1 MSQSGGLKLNGRVI
15 ALGAAVA
22 LPLLVVLAV
31 SLRFDPRSIASPL
44 IGTEAPVFELTSLDG
59 ESVSL
64 AKLRGKPVLINFWA
78 TWCQPCVVEH
88 PVLVDGARRYQGRA
102 EFLGIIYQDE
112 ADQIRRFMAARGA
125 WGSTLVDPDSKVAL
139 AYGVYGAP
147 ETFILDSSGVIVE
160 KVTGSMSPRYLD
172 ALLGPLL

>member
-1 MSQSGGLKLNGRVI
+1 M
-15 ALGAAVA
+15 AVA

-31 SLRFDPRSIASPL
+31 SLRFDPREIPSPL
-44 IGTEAPVFELTSLDG
+44 IGTQAPVFELTALDG
-59 ESVSL
+59 ETVDL
-64 AKLRGKPVLINFWA
+64 DELRGQPVLINFWA

-102 EFLGIIYQDE
+102 RFLGVIYQDE
-112 ADQIRRFMAARGA
+112 VEKIERFVAMRGH

-147 ETFILDSSGVIVE
+147 ETFILDRDGKIVE
-160 KVTGSMSPRYLD
+160 KVTGGLSPGHLD

>member
-1 MSQSGGLKLNGRVI
+1 MKLNTKVVVVGT
-15 ALGAAVA
+15 AVS

-31 SLRFDPRSIASPL
+31 SLRFDPREIPSPL
-44 IGTEAPVFELTSLDG
+44 IGTQAPVFELVDLDG
-59 ESVSL
+59 ETVNLSEL
-64 AKLRGKPVLINFWA
+64 YGKPVLINFWA
-78 TWCQPCVVEH
+78 TWCQPCIVEH

-112 ADQIRRFMAARGA
+112 VEKIERFMAVRGD
-125 WGSTLVDPDSKVAL
+125 WGSTLVDPNSKVAL

-147 ETFILDSSGVIVE
+147 ETFVLDRSGKIVE
-160 KVTGSMSPRYLD
+160 KVVGAMSPSRLD

>member
-1 MSQSGGLKLNGRVI
+1 MKLNSKVVVV
-15 ALGAAVA
+15 GAAVA

-31 SLRFDPRSIASPL
+31 SLRFDPRTIPSPL
-44 IGTEAPVFELTSLDG
+44 IGTQAPVFELEDLDG
-59 ESVSL
+59 ETVSL
-64 AKLRGKPVLINFWA
+64 SDLRGQPVLINFWA

-102 EFLGIIYQDE
+102 KFLGIIYQDE
-112 ADQIRRFMAARGA
+112 REKIERFMRLRGN
-125 WGSTLVDPDSKVAL
+125 WGSTLVDPESKVAL

-147 ETFILDSSGVIVE
+147 ETFILDRNGKIVE
-160 KVTGSMSPRYLD
+160 KVTGAMGPRQLD